1 MCAARLQYLKGEL
14 VVKRSTIRK
23 VEDILHDYPKID
35 KYIEER
41 EQELRYPT
49 APRDDNVGGGKA
61 QYKYPETTLNTI
73 ITIDDDRR
81 INALKHQR
89 EVIDD
94 CLDGVGRD
102 TEVIIKEL
110 YFKKHQRY
118 TIDGLITNHLVNV
131 SRTKA
136 FQLRN
141 DFVAECAKGLGLY
154 EIAY

>member
-1 MCAARLQYLKGEL
+1 MKGEL
-14 VVKRSTIRK
+14 VVKRTTIRK
-23 VEDILHDYPKID
+23 VEDILRDYPKID
-35 KYIEER
+35 KYIEKR

-49 APRDDNVGGGKA
+49 IPRDDNVGGGRA

-102 TEVIIKEL
+102 TEVIINEL
-110 YFKKHQRY
+110 YFKKHQQY
-118 TIDGLITNHLVNV
+118 TIDGLITNHLINV
-131 SRTKA
+131 SHTKA
-136 FQLRN
+136 FKLRN
-141 DFVAECAKGLGLY
+141 EFIMECAKGLGLY

>member
-23 VEDILHDYPKID
+23 VEDILRDYPKID

-49 APRDDNVGGGKA
+49 ATRDENVGGGKA

-94 CLDGVGRD
+94 CLDGAEHD
-102 TEVIIKEL
+102 TEVIINEL
-110 YFKKHQRY
+110 YFKKHQQY
-118 TIDGLITNHLVNV
+118 TIDGLISSHCINV
-131 SRTKA
+131 SRATA
-136 FQLRN
+136 FRLKSR
-141 DFVAECAKGLGLY
+141 FISKCAKKLGLY
-154 EIAY
+154 DLN

>member
-23 VEDILHDYPKID
+23 VEDILRDYPKID

-49 APRDDNVGGGKA
+49 ATRDENVGGGRA
-61 QYKYPETTLNTI
+61 QFKYPETTLNTI

-89 EVIDD
+89 EEIDD
-94 CLDGVGRD
+94 CLDEVGHD
-102 TEVIIKEL
+102 TEVIVTEL
-110 YFKKHQRY
+110 YFRKHPRY
-118 TIDGLITNHLVNV
+118 TLVGLVDNNLLSVG
-131 SRTKA
+131 KA
-136 FQLRN
+136 RAYELRN
-141 DFVAECAKGLGLY
+141 AFVSECAKRLGLY
-154 EIAY
+154 DL

>member
-61 QYKYPETTLNTI
+61 QYKYPETALNTL

-81 INALKHQR
+81 INTLKRQR

-102 TEVIIKEL
+102 TEVIINEL
-110 YFKKHQRY
+110 YFKKHQQY
-118 TIDGLITNHLVNV
+118 TIDGLIANHMINV
-131 SRTKA
+131 SRRKA
-136 FQLRN
+136 FDLKKTFIN
-141 DFVAECAKGLGLY
+141 DCAKGFGLY
-154 EIAY
+154 EI

>member
-1 MCAARLQYLKGEL
+1 M
-14 VVKRSTIRK
+14 KRTTIRK
-23 VEDILHDYPKID
+23 VEDILRDYPKID
-35 KYIEER
+35 KYIEKR

-49 APRDDNVGGGKA
+49 VPRDDNVGGGKA

-94 CLDGVGRD
+94 CLDDVGHD

-118 TIDGLITNHLVNV
+118 TIDGLITNHLISV
-131 SRTKA
+131 SHTKA
-136 FQLRN
+136 FELRN
-141 DFVAECAKGLGLY
+141 EFIMECAKGLGLY

>member
-23 VEDILHDYPKID
+23 VEDILRDYPKID

-49 APRDDNVGGGKA
+49 ATRDENVGGGRA
-61 QYKYPETTLNTI
+61 QFKYPETTLNTI

-141 DFVAECAKGLGLY
+141 DFVTECAKGLGLY

>member
-23 VEDILHDYPKID
+23 VEDILRDYPKID
-35 KYIEER
+35 KYIEKR

-49 APRDDNVGGGKA
+49 VPRDDNVGGGKA

-89 EVIDD
+89 EVIDN
-94 CLDGVGRD
+94 CLDGVGHD
-102 TEVIIKEL
+102 TEVIVNEL
-110 YFKKHQRY
+110 YFKKHQQY
-118 TIDGLITNHLVNV
+118 TIDGLITNHLINV
-131 SRTKA
+131 SHTKA
-136 FQLRN
+136 FKLRN
-141 DFVAECAKGLGLY
+141 EFIMECAKGLGLY